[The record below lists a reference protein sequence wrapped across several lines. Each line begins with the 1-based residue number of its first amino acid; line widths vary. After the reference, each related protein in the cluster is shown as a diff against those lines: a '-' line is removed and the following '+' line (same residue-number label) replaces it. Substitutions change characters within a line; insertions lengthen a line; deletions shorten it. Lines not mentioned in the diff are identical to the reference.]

1 MIHSY
6 KRSLKAYLRILL
18 LILLVSGCKTGDSR
32 EIGSPIEQQPVAGA
46 DEWLKNLIQLLK
58 NEKATNPPAKIYRY
72 FYKDQVVYYV
82 TSRCCDRPGELYNID
97 GNKICE
103 PDGGITGKGDGRC
116 TTFFDERSDETLIW
130 EDKREI

>member
-1 MIHSY
+1 MHGNNCSF
-6 KRSLKAYLRILL
+6 KACLRLFVLVFLL
-18 LILLVSGCKTGDSR
+18 AGCKTGESK

-46 DEWLKNLIQLLK
+46 DEWLTNLIQQLQ
-58 NEKATNPPAKIYRY
+58 NEKPTNPPAKIYRY
-72 FYKDQVVYYV
+72 TYKDQVVYYV

-97 GNKICE
+97 GSKICE

-116 TTFFDERSDETLIW
+116 TDFFDKRAEETLIW